1 MRMKAAELARYRAQL
16 DGTASDARAYV
27 LRRLE
32 DEGDGLDV
40 AGMRELAIEI
50 IGDAVAVFGD
60 QAQAVAA
67 DLFDEV
73 MEADG
78 EDARARLFD
87 GLIDHGRTEGK
98 VHYYARKLVDGDAA
112 GFAGDASDLAAYYV
126 HRSAWDNLV
135 RNCDL
140 SHVMWARVP
149 TGLETCPWCLMLASR
164 GFAYHSRD
172 TASHGK
178 HRGCDCVVVPGNK
191 GSTIE
196 GYDPEALKERWH
208 AFEEIETDA
217 EVEDP
222 RWAGES
228 RSRRKRDFHVAA
240 ESVRAVFIEPSP
252 KDAALREANVRLISN
267 IRRIAPKDGWYD
279 VHAHGTQD
287 AVTVFGSHADAKTLA
302 HIIRSRGDYH
312 GEPIRLFSCHT
323 GEARADGTCFAQE
336 LSDILGVPVDA
347 PPSVTTIDVDG
358 SFYFGVKGFH
368 EFNHFEPRSTGK

>member
-27 LRRLE
+27 LRRLK

-40 AGMRELAIEI
+40 AGMRELAIEVI
-50 IGDAVAVFGD
+50 EDATGVYGDR
-60 QAQAVAA
+60 AQSTAA
-67 DLFDEV
+67 DLFDEI

-78 EDARARLFD
+78 VEATARLFD

-98 VHYYARKLVDGDAA
+98 VHYYARKLVEGDAD
-112 GFAGDASDLAAYYV
+112 GFAADASDLAAYYV

-140 SHVMWARVP
+140 NRVMWARVP
-149 TGLETCPWCLMLASR
+149 TGRETCTYCLMLASR

-178 HRGCDCVVVPGNK
+178 HQGCDCVVVPGNK

-196 GYDPEALKERWH
+196 GYDPEALGKQWR
-208 AFEEIETDA
+208 AFEEIDADA
-217 EVEDP
+217 EAEDP
-222 RWAGES
+222 RWEGES
-228 RSRRKRDFHVAA
+228 RSRRKKDFRVAV
-240 ESVRAVFIEPSP
+240 ESVRAVFVEPSP
-252 KDAALREANVRLISN
+252 RDPVLRESNARLIAN
-267 IRRIAPKDGWYD
+267 IRKIAPKHGWYD
-279 VHAHGTQD
+279 VHAHGSEET
-287 AVTVFGSHADAKTLA
+287 VTVFGSSADAKALA
-302 HIIRSRGDYH
+302 HIIRSRSDYN

-323 GEARADGTCFAQE
+323 GEAGADGTCFAQE

-347 PPSVTTIDVDG
+347 PPGVTTINPDG
-358 SFYFGVKGFH
+358 SFFFCHDPDVVEFVHFG
-368 EFNHFEPRSTGK
+368 ERSMT